1 MMKHEQTRDQLFEE
15 FKRMLEGDSCQGDT
29 KLALVLQY
37 LDAIIKAPT
46 RVIH

>member
-1 MMKHEQTRDQLFEE
+1 MMKNEQTRDQLFEE
-15 FKRMLEGDSCQGDT
+15 FKRLLEGEACHGDA